1 MKHDRIT
8 FPRWF
13 NNGLVITLLAGMISG
28 CSAGAVVTK
37 SVSYAVSKYCEVPE
51 AGRKAVR
58 KAVRRAVSPNS
69 ITIDCVP
76 NG

>member
-1 MKHDRIT
+1 MSNDSIT

-13 NNGLVITLLAGMISG
+13 NFTLIAIMAIGLLAG

-37 SVSYAVSKYCEVPE
+37 SVSFAVSKYCEVPE

-69 ITIDCVP
+69 IMINCAD
-76 NG
+76 

>member
-1 MKHDRIT
+1 MNKDSIA

-13 NNGLVITLLAGMISG
+13 TFTLTLMIFIPLLEG
-28 CSAGAVVTK
+28 CSAGAVASK

-58 KAVRRAVSPNS
+58 KAVSRAVSPDS
-69 ITIDCVP
+69 IMIRCAAD
-76 NG
+76 